1 MASWKDPEWVFS
13 VVPLYL
19 VLQLALDPHRPLNRS
34 VYAALREAILERRIA
49 PGSKL
54 PSSRGLAAD
63 LGVSRNTVLYA
74 YEQLAAEGYVE
85 TRVGSGTYVV
95 DSLAGGVPAGGR
107 RGHRGEGRRKLSSLG
122 VRLARNEPLGRG
134 SGDQRREA
142 LRYEFRFAGAG
153 HEQET
158 LNAWARLVGRRARG
172 LSRAPTGY
180 QPPGGSPELR
190 EALAGYLARAR
201 GLTCQPEQIVITQGS
216 QQGIDLC
223 LRLLVDAGD
232 RVVVEEPHYAGYGS
246 CLHACGAAVV
256 HVPVD
261 TEGMQ
266 VELVAELE
274 PAKVAC
280 VTPSHQFPT
289 GGVMPLSRRLLLL
302 DWARQHGTVVLED
315 DYDGEFRH
323 EGRPIEC
330 LYSLDADDQV
340 IYLGTASRMLF
351 PALRIG
357 WAVVPGDL
365 VDAFQRLKAI
375 ADRDTSS
382 LEQLVLADFISGG
395 GLERHVRRA
404 RKRYAVRRA
413 AFLESLG
420 RELGTRADVA
430 GVNAGTHAL
439 VRLPELPASR
449 FADLRQACR
458 NRGVGIYSAAE
469 CYARPPG
476 CVELLA
482 GYASL
487 AEPEIA
493 VGVTKLREALD
504 SLSKA

>member
-1 MASWKDPEWVFS
+1 M
-13 VVPLYL
+13 
-19 VLQLALDPHRPLNRS
+19 LQLVLDPHRPLNRS
-34 VYAALREAILERRIA
+34 VYTALREAILERRIA

-54 PSSRGLAAD
+54 PSSRALAAD

-74 YEQLAAEGYVE
+74 YDQLAAEGYVE

-95 DSLAGGVPAGGR
+95 DSLAGGVPASGRDSR
-107 RGHRGEGRRKLSSLG
+107 RGDGRRKLSSLG
-122 VRLARNEPLGRG
+122 ARLARDGSPGRG
-134 SGDQRREA
+134 FGDQRREA

-158 LNAWARLVGRRARG
+158 LNAWARLVGRRARS

-201 GLTCQPEQIVITQGS
+201 GLTCRPEQIVVTQGS

-223 LRLLVDAGD
+223 LRLLVDPGD

-246 CLHACGAAVV
+246 CLRACGASVV

-261 TEGMQ
+261 AAGMQ
-266 VELVAELE
+266 AELAAELE
-274 PAKVAC
+274 AAKAVC

-289 GGVMPLSRRLLLL
+289 GAVMPLSRRLLLL

-330 LYSLDADDQV
+330 LHSLDAEGQV

-357 WAVVPGDL
+357 WAVVPEDL

-395 GLERHVRRA
+395 WLERHVRRA

-413 AFLESLG
+413 AFLEALG
-420 RELGTRADVA
+420 RELGTRVELA
-430 GVNAGTHAL
+430 GVSAGTHAL
-439 VRLPELPASR
+439 LRIPGLPADR
-449 FADLRQACR
+449 FADLRRACR
-458 NRGVGIYSAAE
+458 RRGVGIYSAAQ
-469 CYARPPG
+469 CYARPPE

-487 AEPEIA
+487 PERDLA
-493 VGVTKLREALD
+493 VGVRKLREALD
-504 SLSKA
+504 SLGGG

>member
-1 MASWKDPEWVFS
+1 M
-13 VVPLYL
+13 
-19 VLQLALDPHRPLNRS
+19 LQLALDPHRPLNRS
-34 VYAALREAILERRIA
+34 VYAALREAVLERRIV
-49 PGSKL
+49 PGGKL
-54 PSSRGLAAD
+54 PSSRALAAD

-95 DSLAGGVPAGGR
+95 DSLVGGVPPGR
-107 RGHRGEGRRKLSSLG
+107 RGSRRGEGRRKLSALG
-122 VRLARNEPLGRG
+122 ARLAREGSLGRG
-134 SGDQRREA
+134 FGDQHREG

-158 LNAWARLVGRRARG
+158 LSAWARLVGRRARS

-201 GLTCQPEQIVITQGS
+201 GLTCRPEQIVITQGS

-246 CLHACGAAVV
+246 CLHACGASVL

-261 TEGMQ
+261 TAGMQ
-266 VELVAELE
+266 VDLVAQLE
-274 PAKVAC
+274 AVKVVCA
-280 VTPSHQFPT
+280 TPSHQFPT

-330 LYSLDADDQV
+330 LHSLDADGQV

-365 VDAFQRLKAI
+365 VGAFQRLKAI

-395 GLERHVRRA
+395 WLERHVRRA

-420 RELGTRADVA
+420 RELGTRAELPV
-430 GVNAGTHAL
+430 VSAGTHAL
-439 VRLPELPASR
+439 LRLPQLPARR

-458 NRGVGIYSAAE
+458 QRGVGIYSASQ
-469 CYARPPG
+469 CYARPPE

-487 AEPEIA
+487 AERDIA
-493 VGVTKLREALD
+493 VGVRKLREALD
-504 SLSKA
+504 SLDGAS

>member
-1 MASWKDPEWVFS
+1 M
-13 VVPLYL
+13 
-19 VLQLALDPHRPLNRS
+19 LQLALDPHRPLNRS
-34 VYAALREAILERRIA
+34 VYAALREAILDRRIV

-54 PSSRGLAAD
+54 PSSRALAAD

-95 DSLAGGVPAGGR
+95 DSLVGGEPAGGR
-107 RGHRGEGRRKLSSLG
+107 DGRGGEGRRKLSSLG
-122 VRLARNEPLGRG
+122 ARLARDGSLGRG
-134 SGDQRREA
+134 FGDQRREA

-158 LNAWARLVGRRARG
+158 LNVWARLVGRRARS

-190 EALAGYLARAR
+190 EALAAYLARAR
-201 GLTCQPEQIVITQGS
+201 GLTCRPEQIVVTQGS

-223 LRLLVDAGD
+223 LRLLVDPGD

-261 TEGMQ
+261 AAGMK
-266 VELVAELE
+266 VELAAELE
-274 PAKVAC
+274 AAKAVC

-289 GGVMPLSRRLLLL
+289 GAVMPLSRRLLLL
-302 DWARQHGTVVLED
+302 DRARQHGTVVLED

-330 LYSLDADDQV
+330 LHSLDAEGQV

-357 WAVVPGDL
+357 WAVVPEDL

-395 GLERHVRRA
+395 WLERHVRRA

-413 AFLESLG
+413 AFLEALG
-420 RELGTRADVA
+420 RELGKRAEPA
-430 GVNAGTHAL
+430 GVSAGTHAL
-439 VRLPELPASR
+439 LRIPELPASR
-449 FADLRQACR
+449 FADLRRACR
-458 NRGVGIYSAAE
+458 RRGVGIYSAAQ
-469 CYARPPG
+469 CYVRPPE

-487 AEPEIA
+487 AERDLAI
-493 VGVTKLREALD
+493 GVRKLRDALD
-504 SLSKA
+504 SLGAISQTP

>member
-1 MASWKDPEWVFS
+1 M
-13 VVPLYL
+13 
-19 VLQLALDPHRPLNRS
+19 LQLALDPHRPLNQS
-34 VYAALREAILERRIA
+34 VYAALREGILERRIV

-54 PSSRGLAAD
+54 PSSRALAMD

-85 TRVGSGTYVV
+85 TRVGAGTYVV
-95 DSLAGGVPAGGR
+95 DSLVSGMPAGGR
-107 RGHRGEGRRKLSSLG
+107 GRRRGGGRRKLSSLG
-122 VRLARNEPLGRG
+122 VRLARDGSLGF
-134 SGDQRREA
+134 GDQRREA
-142 LRYEFRFAGAG
+142 TRYEFRFAGAG

-158 LNAWARLVGRRARG
+158 LNAWARLVGRRARS

-180 QPPGGSPELR
+180 QPPGGSSELR

-201 GLTCQPEQIVITQGS
+201 GLACRPEQIVVTQGS

-223 LRLLVDAGD
+223 LRLLVDPGD

-246 CLHACGAAVV
+246 CLRACGASVV

-261 TEGMQ
+261 AAGMQ
-266 VELVAELE
+266 VERIAELE
-274 PAKVAC
+274 AAKVVC

-289 GGVMPLSRRLLLL
+289 GGVMPLSRRLRLL
-302 DWARQHGTVVLED
+302 DWARRHGTVVIED

-330 LYSLDADDQV
+330 LHSLDAEAQV

-357 WAVVPGDL
+357 WAVVPEDL
-365 VDAFQRLKAI
+365 VDAFGRLKAI

-382 LEQLVLADFISGG
+382 LEQLVLADFIGG
-395 GLERHVRRA
+395 GWLERHVRRA
-404 RKRYAVRRA
+404 RKRYALRRA
-413 AFLESLG
+413 AFLEGLG
-420 RELGTRADVA
+420 RELGARAELAAVS
-430 GVNAGTHAL
+430 AGTHAL

-458 NRGVGIYSAAE
+458 ERGVGIYSAAQ
-469 CYARPPG
+469 CYARPPD

-487 AEPEIA
+487 EEPDIA
-493 VGVTKLREALD
+493 VGVRRLREALD
-504 SLSKA
+504 SLGAISQTP